1 MENLKR
7 RSKWAL
13 WLLAFL
19 LMIPPEIY
27 AQSITVKGN
36 VKDSNGEDIIGA
48 SIVEKD
54 NTTNGTVTDLDGNF
68 TLTLTGKGRTIVI
81 SYIGMKTK
89 EVKITPPLQKS
100 LQIVLEDDNQALE
113 EVVVIGYGS
122 KARKDLTGSVGSV
135 SGAKLAAVP
144 AASAAEALQGKIA
157 GVQITTVDGQPGA
170 DINIRIRGGSA
181 ISDSQD
187 SKPLFIVDGF
197 QTDNINDIPPTDI
210 QSIDVLKDA
219 SLTAIYGARGGN
231 GVVIVTTK
239 SASSG
244 KVKVEF
250 NAYGQMS
257 YLTSKQDMLNTYDFV
272 KYQLDACIANNGK
285 TYQFRRDY
293 GNPNDLDIYQTKPTH
308 DWQDELMGDGA
319 MTQMYNVSVN
329 GGNDKIRFNT
339 SLTQHSQDGI
349 ITGTGVR
356 RTNMNTKINIQL
368 APNVTLNINPRF
380 TYRRDIG
387 ESADKVGTNGL
398 IGILNYKP
406 TNGIREFSSI
416 EEEWEDFNVE
426 RYWKLASPLDDID
439 QYYRLKHAYSFTNQA
454 SLTWEIL
461 KGLTFRSDIA
471 QYWNFTDENL
481 FYGYLTS
488 EAAGSGNNNQPVA
501 NITNTHEFKY
511 TWTNT
516 INYVFDIQ
524 DKHNFSFL
532 LGQEIQHAQK
542 KTNYQA
548 SRYFPQEIAPR
559 KALDNMSMGSSYA
572 SESSLSTPNRMASY
586 FAQANYNYKHRYLLS
601 ATFRADGSTRFA
613 PGKQWGY
620 FPSISGA
627 WVLSEEEWWNKDLID
642 NFKLRAAF
650 GLSGNN
656 NIGDD
661 RWRYQYSIQG
671 NGGPSWGESTLT
683 QNGDKYY
690 APDNL
695 FSNKDIKWETTLTR
709 NIAADI
715 SMFNGRLTI
724 TPELYWNTT
733 RDLLYRCQ
741 IPTTTGYSY
750 QWQNVG
756 QVSNKGVELTLQGD
770 ILRGKDYVLS
780 GTFTMG
786 LNKTKVEK
794 INGTDAYI
802 PGRKWD
808 SEDNFRLVEGDEVG
822 IIYGYVYDGLYG
834 FDEFHREGFSYA
846 ANDEIYLAENP
857 GVQEKPTVEGLF
869 GTAPGRIKLKDIDD
883 NGRIDINDRVRIGNT
898 NPKMQGGFGLSGK
911 WKDFDFTANFTYMLD
926 FDVINATAYELSSAC
941 GASTTNPRNVLA
953 KFNYDNRWVYYGDI
967 YNTNADGSQSVYNL
981 NEPLLSNSLHPEY
994 LNVYEQINSGKTLWN
1009 PQDVTSRYTLSNFVE
1024 DGTFV
1029 RLTDLTIGY
1038 TLPSSITNKWG
1049 ISRLRLYMTGSNLFC
1064 WTSYSG
1070 FDPEVDIQNGLTPN
1084 VDHNRYPRSRSYLL
1098 GVNLSF

>member
-1 MENLKR
+1 M
-7 RSKWAL
+7 
-13 WLLAFL
+13 
-19 LMIPPEIY
+19 P
-27 AQSITVKGN
+27 
-36 VKDSNGEDIIGA
+36 
-48 SIVEKD
+48 
-54 NTTNGTVTDLDGNF
+54 
-68 TLTLTGKGRTIVI
+68 
-81 SYIGMKTK
+81 
-89 EVKITPPLQKS
+89 
-100 LQIVLEDDNQALE
+100 
-113 EVVVIGYGS
+113 
-122 KARKDLTGSVGSV
+122 V
-135 SGAKLAAVP
+135 S
-144 AASAAEALQGKIA
+144 SAAEALQGKIA
-157 GVQITTVDGQPGA
+157 GVQITTTDGQPGA

-181 ISDSQD
+181 ISDSQN

-197 QTDNINDIPPTDI
+197 QADNINDIPPTDI

-239 SASSG
+239 SANSG

-250 NAYGQMS
+250 NAYGQLS
-257 YLTSKQDMLNTYDFV
+257 YLTSKQDMLSTYEFV
-272 KYQLDACIANNGK
+272 KYQLDACIANNSK

-293 GNPNDLDIYQTKPTH
+293 GNPNDLDIYRTKTTH

-319 MTQMYNVSVN
+319 LTQMYNVSVN

-339 SLTQHSQDGI
+339 SLTQHSQNGI
-349 ITGTGVR
+349 IIGTGVR

-368 APNVTLNINPRF
+368 APNVTVNINPRL
-380 TYRRDIG
+380 TYRRDLG
-387 ESADKVGTNGL
+387 EKAEKVGTNGL
-398 IGILNYKP
+398 VGILNYKP
-406 TNGIREFSSI
+406 TNGIREFTSI
-416 EEEWEDFNVE
+416 DEEWEDFDVE

-454 SLTWEIL
+454 SITWEIV

-481 FYGYLTS
+481 FYGYLTP
-488 EAAGSGNNNQPVA
+488 EASVNNNQPVA
-501 NITNTHEFKY
+501 NIANTHEFKY

-516 INYVFDIQ
+516 VNYAFDIK

-532 LGQEIQHAQK
+532 LGQEVQHSQK
-542 KTNYQA
+542 KTNIQA
-548 SRYFPQEIAPR
+548 SRYFPQDIDPR
-559 KALDNMSMGSSYA
+559 KAFDNMGLGGVYA
-572 SESSLSTPNRMASY
+572 SESSLSTPNRIASY
-586 FAQANYNYKHRYLLS
+586 FGQANYNYKHRYLLS

-627 WVLSEEEWWNKDLID
+627 WVLSEEDWWNKDLID

-661 RWRYQYSIQG
+661 RWRYQYSIYA
-671 NGGPSWGESTLT
+671 NGGPSWGENTLT

-690 APDNL
+690 ASDNL

-715 SMFNGRLTI
+715 SLFNGRLSI
-724 TPELYWNTT
+724 TPEIYWNTT
-733 RDLLYRCQ
+733 RDLLYKCQ
-741 IPTTTGYSY
+741 IPTTTGYTY

-756 QVSNKGVELTLQGD
+756 QVSNKGVELTIQGD
-770 ILRGKDYVLS
+770 ILRGKDYTLS

-786 LNKTKVEK
+786 MNKTKVEK

-802 PGRKWD
+802 PGKKWD

-822 IIYGYVYDGLYG
+822 IIYGYIYEGLYT

-846 ANDEIYLAENP
+846 PNDKAYLAENP
-857 GVQEKPTVEGLF
+857 NVQEKPTVTGLF
-869 GTAPGRIKLKDIDD
+869 GTEPGRIKLRDIDD
-883 NGRIDINDRVRIGNT
+883 SGSIDINDRVRIGNT
-898 NPKMQGGFGLSGK
+898 NPKVQGGFGLSLK
-911 WKDFDFTANFTYMLD
+911 WKDFDFTANFTYMLN

-941 GASTTNPRNVLA
+941 GASATNPRNVLS
-953 KFNYDNRWVYYGDI
+953 KFGYDNRWVYYGDI
-967 YNTNADGSQSVYNL
+967 YNTNADGSQSIYNL

-994 LNVYEQINSGKTLWN
+994 LDIYEQINTGKTLWN
-1009 PQDVTSRYTLSNFVE
+1009 PQNVTKRYTLSNFVE
-1024 DGTFV
+1024 DGSFM

-1038 TLPSSITNKWG
+1038 TLPSSVTNKWG

>member
-1 MENLKR
+1 MENLK

-36 VKDSNGEDIIGA
+36 VKDSNGEAIIGA
-48 SIVEKD
+48 SILEKG
-54 NTTNGTVTDLDGNF
+54 NQTNGTVTDLDGNF
-68 TLTLTGKGRTIVI
+68 SLTLTGKSKTLIV

-89 EVKITPPLQKS
+89 EVRITPPQKN
-100 LQIVLEDDNQALE
+100 LQIVLEDDNQALD

-144 AASAAEALQGKIA
+144 TASAAEALQGKIA
-157 GVQITTVDGQPGA
+157 GVQITTTDGQPGA
-170 DINIRIRGGSA
+170 EINIRIRGGSA

-187 SKPLFIVDGF
+187 SKPLFIIDGF
-197 QTDNINDIPPTDI
+197 QADNINDIPPTDI

-239 SASSG
+239 SASAG
-244 KVKVEF
+244 KVKVDF
-250 NAYGQMS
+250 NAYGQLS
-257 YLTSKQDMLNTYDFV
+257 YLTGKQNMLSTYDFV
-272 KYQLDACIANNGK
+272 KYQLDGCIGNNGK

-293 GNPNDLDIYQTKPTH
+293 GNPNDLDIYQTKQTH

-319 MTQMYNVSVN
+319 LTQMYNVSVN
-329 GGNDKIRFNT
+329 GGNDKIRFST

-356 RTNMNTKINIQL
+356 RTNMNTKINISL
-368 APNVTLNINPRF
+368 APNIQLNINPRL

-387 ESADKVGTNGL
+387 EEANKIGTKGL
-398 IGILNYKP
+398 VGILNYKP
-406 TNGIREFSSI
+406 TNGIREFTSI
-416 EEEWEDFNVE
+416 DEEWEDFDVE
-426 RYWKLASPLDDID
+426 RYWKLATPLDDID
-439 QYYRLKHAYSFTNQA
+439 QYYKLKHAYDFTNQA
-454 SLTWEIL
+454 SLTWEIID
-461 KGLTFRSDIA
+461 GLTFRSDIA
-471 QYWNFTDENL
+471 QQWKFADDNR
-481 FYGYLTS
+481 FYGYLTDLATS
-488 EAAGSGNNNQPVA
+488 NNNQPVA
-501 NITNTHEFKY
+501 QITNTHEFKY

-516 INYVFDIQ
+516 VNYAFNVK

-532 LGQEIQHAQK
+532 LGQEIQHTQK
-542 KTNYQA
+542 KTNYQG
-548 SRYFPQEIAPR
+548 SRYFPQDINPR
-559 KALDNMSMGSSYA
+559 HALNNMGMGNAYL
-572 SESSLSTPNRMASY
+572 SESSLSTPNRIASY
-586 FAQANYNYKHRYLLS
+586 FGQASYNYKHRYLVS

-613 PGKQWGY
+613 PGNQWGY

-627 WVLSEEEWWNKDLID
+627 WVLSEEDWWNKDLID
-642 NFKLRAAF
+642 NFKLRAAV

-661 RWRYQYSIQG
+661 RWRYQYSI
-671 NGGPSWGESTLT
+671 NATGGPSWGESTLT

-690 APDNL
+690 AADNL
-695 FSNKDIKWETTLTR
+695 FSNIDIKWETTLTR

-715 SMFNGRLTI
+715 SLFNGRLTV

-733 RDLLYRCQ
+733 SDLLYKCQ
-741 IPTTTGYSY
+741 IPTTTGYTY

-756 QVSNKGVELTLQGD
+756 QVSNKGVELTVQGD

-786 LNKTKVEK
+786 MNKTKVEK

-802 PGRKWD
+802 PGKKWD

-834 FDEFHREGFSYA
+834 FDEFHREGFNYA
-846 ANDEIYLAENP
+846 ANDAAYLAEHP
-857 GVQEKPTVEGLF
+857 DVQDKPTVTGLF

-883 NGRIDINDRVRIGNT
+883 SGTIDINDRVPIGNT
-898 NPKMQGGFGLSGK
+898 NPKVQGGFGLSGQ
-911 WKDFDFTANFTYMLD
+911 WKNFDFTANFTYMLD

-941 GASTTNPRNVLA
+941 GTSTTNPRNVLS
-953 KFNYDNRWVYYGDI
+953 KFGYDNRWVYYGDI
-967 YNTNADGSQSVYNL
+967 YNTNADGTQSIYNL
-981 NEPLLSNSLHPEY
+981 NEPLISNSQHPDY
-994 LNVYEQINSGKTLWN
+994 LDVYEQINAGKTLWN
-1009 PQDVTSRYTLSNFVE
+1009 PQDVTKRYTLSNFVE
-1024 DGTFV
+1024 DGSFV

-1038 TLPSSITNKWG
+1038 TLPSSITKKWG
-1049 ISRLRLYMTGSNLFC
+1049 INRVRLYMTGSNLFC
-1064 WTSYSG
+1064 FTSYSG

-1084 VDHNRYPRSRSYLL
+1084 VDYNRYPRNRSYLL
-1098 GVNLSF
+1098 GVNVSF

>member
-1 MENLKR
+1 MENLK

-27 AQSITVKGN
+27 AQSLTVKGN
-36 VKDSNGEDIIGA
+36 VKDSNGEEIIGA
-48 SIVEKD
+48 SVLDKD
-54 NTTNGTVTDLDGNF
+54 NKMNGTITDMDGNF
-68 TLTLTGKGRTIVI
+68 SLTLTGKSRTLVV

-89 EVKITPPLQKS
+89 EVKITPPHDKI

-157 GVQITTVDGQPGA
+157 GVQITTTDGQPGA

-181 ISDSQD
+181 ISDSQN

-197 QTDNINDIPPTDI
+197 QADNINDIPPTDI

-239 SASSG
+239 NATSG

-250 NAYGQMS
+250 NAYGQLS
-257 YLTSKQDMLNTYDFV
+257 YLTSKQNMLNTYDFV
-272 KYQLDACIANNGK
+272 KYQLDACIANNSK

-293 GNPNDLDIYQTKPTH
+293 GNPNDLDIYRTKPTH

-319 MTQMYNVSVN
+319 LTQMYNVSVN

-349 ITGTGVR
+349 IIGTGVR

-368 APNVTLNINPRF
+368 APNVTLNINPRL
-380 TYRRDIG
+380 TYRRDLG
-387 ESADKVGTNGL
+387 EKAEKVGSNGL
-398 IGILNYKP
+398 IGVLNYKP
-406 TNGIREFSSI
+406 TNGIREFTSI
-416 EEEWEDFNVE
+416 DEEWEDFDVE
-426 RYWKLASPLDDID
+426 RYWKLATPLDDID
-439 QYYRLKHAYSFTNQA
+439 QYYRLKHAYTFTNQA
-454 SLTWEIL
+454 SITWEII

-471 QYWNFTDENL
+471 QQWGFTDENL
-481 FYGYLTS
+481 FYGYLTDL
-488 EAAGSGNNNQPVA
+488 ATAHNNQPVA
-501 NITNTHEFKY
+501 TITNTHEFKY

-516 INYVFDIQ
+516 VNYAFDIKE
-524 DKHNFSFL
+524 KHNFSFL
-532 LGQEIQHAQK
+532 LGQEVQHSQK

-548 SRYFPQEIAPR
+548 SRYFPQEINPR
-559 KALDNMSMGSSYA
+559 KALDNMGLGSVYG
-572 SESSLSTPNRMASY
+572 SESSLATPNRIASY
-586 FAQANYNYKHRYLLS
+586 FGQASYNYKHRYLLS

-627 WVLSEEEWWNKDLID
+627 WVLSEEDWWNKDVID
-642 NFKLRAAF
+642 NFKLRAAV

-656 NIGDD
+656 DIGDD
-661 RWRYQYSIQG
+661 RWRYQYSIYP
-671 NGGPSWGESTLT
+671 NGGPSWGENTLT

-690 APDNL
+690 ASDNL
-695 FSNKDIKWETTLTR
+695 FSNKDIKWETTITR
-709 NIAADI
+709 NVAADI
-715 SMFNGRLTI
+715 SLFNGRLSI
-724 TPELYWNTT
+724 TPEIYWNTT
-733 RDLLYRCQ
+733 RDLLYKCQ
-741 IPTTTGYSY
+741 IPTTTGYTY

-756 QVSNKGVELTLQGD
+756 KVSNKGVELTVQGD

-786 LNKTKVEK
+786 MNRTKVEK

-802 PGRKWD
+802 PGKKWD

-822 IIYGYVYDGLYG
+822 IIYGYVYEGLYG

-846 ANDEIYLAENP
+846 ANDKAYLAANP
-857 GVQEKPTVEGLF
+857 DVQEKPTVEGLF

-883 NGRIDINDRVRIGNT
+883 SGKIDINDRVKIGNT
-898 NPKMQGGFGLSGK
+898 NPRVQGGFGLSGK

-926 FDVINATAYELSSAC
+926 FDVINATAYDLSSAY
-941 GASTTNPRNVLA
+941 GASTTNPRNVLG
-953 KFNYDNRWVYYGDI
+953 KFDYDNRWVYYGDI
-967 YNTNADGSQSVYNL
+967 YNTNTDGSQSIYNL

-994 LNVYEQINSGKTLWN
+994 LDIYEQINARKTLWN
-1009 PQDVTSRYTLSNFVE
+1009 PQDVTKRYTLSNFVE
-1024 DGTFV
+1024 DGSFV

>member
-1 MENLKR
+1 MENLK

-36 VKDSNGEDIIGA
+36 VKDSNKEAIIGA
-48 SIVEKD
+48 SIVEKG

-68 TLTLTGKGRTIVI
+68 SLTLTGKSKTLVI
-81 SYIGMKTK
+81 SYIGMRTK
-89 EVKITPPLQKS
+89 EVKITPPQSSPLN
-100 LQIVLEDDNQALE
+100 IVLEDDNEVLE

-181 ISDSQD
+181 ISDSQN

-239 SASSG
+239 SASAG
-244 KVKVEF
+244 KVKVDF
-250 NAYGQMS
+250 NAYAQLS
-257 YLTSKQDMLNTYDFV
+257 YLAGKQDMLNTYEFV
-272 KYQLDACIANNGK
+272 KYQLDACIANNSK

-293 GNPNDLDIYQTKPTH
+293 GNPNDLDIYRTKPTH

-319 MTQMYNVSVN
+319 LTQMYNVSVN

-356 RTNMNTKINIQL
+356 RTNMNTKINITL
-368 APNVTLNINPRF
+368 APNLHLNINPRLS
-380 TYRRDIG
+380 YRRDIG
-387 ESADKVGTNGL
+387 EEAGKIGTKGL
-398 IGILNYKP
+398 IGVLNYKP
-406 TNGIREFSSI
+406 TNGLREFTSI
-416 EEEWEDFNVE
+416 DEEWEDFDVE
-426 RYWKLASPLDDID
+426 RYWKLATPLDDID
-439 QYYRLKHAYSFTNQA
+439 QYYKLRHAYSFTNQA
-454 SLTWEIL
+454 SLTWDIIE
-461 KGLTFRSDIA
+461 GLTFRSDIA
-471 QYWNFTDENL
+471 QFWSFTDDNRV
-481 FYGYLTS
+481 YGYLTDI
-488 EAAGSGNNNQPVA
+488 AANNNNQPVA
-501 NITNTHEFKY
+501 EISNTHKFKY

-516 INYVFDIQ
+516 LNYAFDIR
-524 DKHNFSFL
+524 DEHNFSFL
-532 LGQEIQHAQK
+532 LGQEIQHTQEK
-542 KTNYQA
+542 NTFQS
-548 SRYFPQEIAPR
+548 SRYFPQGINPR
-559 KALDNMSMGSSYA
+559 HALNNMGLGNAYSS
-572 SESSLSTPNRMASY
+572 ETSLSTPNRIASY
-586 FAQANYNYKHRYLLS
+586 FGQANYNYKHRYLLS

-613 PGKQWGY
+613 PGNQWGY

-627 WVLSEEEWWNKDLID
+627 WVLSEEDWWNKDLID
-642 NFKLRAAF
+642 NFKLRAAV

-661 RWRYQYSIQG
+661 RWRYQYSINP
-671 NGGPSWGESTLT
+671 NGGPSWGENTLT

-690 APDNL
+690 ASDNL
-695 FSNKDIKWETTLTR
+695 FPNKDIKWETTVTR

-715 SMFNGRLTI
+715 SMFNGRLNI

-756 QVSNKGVELTLQGD
+756 QVSNKGFELTVQGD
-770 ILRGKDYVLS
+770 ILRGKDYVLT
-780 GTFTMG
+780 GTFTLGM
-786 LNKTKVEK
+786 NKTKVEK

-802 PGRKWD
+802 PGKKWD
-808 SEDNFRLVEGDEVG
+808 TEDNFRLVEGDEVG

-834 FDEFHREGFSYA
+834 FDEFHREGFNYA
-846 ANDEIYLAENP
+846 ANDAAYLEEHP
-857 GVQEKPTVEGLF
+857 EVQAKPTVTGLF
-869 GTAPGRIKLKDIDD
+869 DTAPGRIKLKDLD
-883 NGRIDINDRVRIGNT
+883 NSGTIDINDRTAIGNT
-898 NPKMQGGFGLSGK
+898 NPKMQGGFGLSGQ
-911 WKDFDFTANFTYMLD
+911 WKNFDFTANFTYMLD
-926 FDVINATAYELSSAC
+926 FDVINATAYDLSSAC
-941 GASTTNPRNVLA
+941 GANTTNPRNVLA
-953 KFNYDNRWVYYGDI
+953 KFGYDNRWVYYGDI
-967 YNTNADGSQSVYNL
+967 YNTNEDGSQSIYNL
-981 NEPLLSNSLHPEY
+981 NEPLLSNSQHPDY
-994 LNVYEQINSGKTLWN
+994 LDVYEQINAGKTLWN
-1009 PQDVTSRYTLSNFVE
+1009 PQDVTKRYTLSNFVE
-1024 DGTFV
+1024 DGSFV

-1049 ISRLRLYMTGSNLFC
+1049 VSRLRLYMTGSNLFC
-1064 WTSYSG
+1064 LTDYSG

-1084 VDHNRYPRSRSYLL
+1084 VDHNRYPRSRSYLF
-1098 GVNLSF
+1098 GINLSF